1 MIQGIPS
8 TTIVR
13 VVHWSVCDVFRG
25 SPQSLSA
32 DRSFCW
38 RPSFASSGSART
50 ARAAG
55 CHVADRPLLALTPT
69 WERELAINLGSAP
82 PVLAPPVLTHPPCQ
96 GEVPRLLEPAGTAA
110 AASWEELVAIDRPAR
125 SPLIPAGP
133 PCAYCQPLT
142 LRLDRPPRVTVACVR
157 FVLPV

>member
-13 VVHWSVCDVFRG
+13 VVHWSVCDVFRAEPAIFVRG
-25 SPQSLSA
+25 SVLLLAAVICQL
-32 DRSFCW
+32 
-38 RPSFASSGSART
+38 GGART